1 MKTVRQR
8 VLEFIRTHRSVSA
21 AELGSAFHMTPANA
35 RHHLAI
41 LMELGLVEAAGQRPA
56 DGKGRPTR
64 VFAISRQSAG
74 QNVDQLTSAL
84 LDLQQ
89 ESFTGNSARGSMELL
104 VEGMAARMQPA
115 GSADPGENAPR
126 TLTRSLNH
134 LAQVLNRHHYASR
147 WEAHPGRPHLILGN
161 CPYGSI
167 IAGHPELCWMDAG
180 IIQKF
185 LGVPVNQEA
194 KLKRDPSGLPYC
206 LFLIGKEQ
214 V

>member
-8 VLEFIRTHRSVSA
+8 VLEFIRTHRSATA
-21 AELGSAFHMTPANA
+21 AELGSAFHMTTANA

-41 LMELGLVEAAGQRPA
+41 LLELGLVEVAGQRRA

-89 ESFTGNSARGSMELL
+89 ESFTGNSARGSMKPL

-115 GSADPGENAPR
+115 GSVDPGENAPR
-126 TLTRSLNH
+126 NLTRSLNH
-134 LAQVLNRHHYASR
+134 LTQVFNRHHYASR

-161 CPYGSI
+161 CPYLSI
-167 IAGHPELCWMDAG
+167 IANHPELCRMDAG
-180 IIQKF
+180 IIQQF

-206 LFLIGKEQ
+206 MFLIGKEQ